1 MRLCVA
7 AWILIAAGCAAH
19 APPAPRAAEPV
30 RDPWSET
37 SWEDR
42 HDTMTFAVLPN
53 MARLFQRFRG
63 TRDPDLTCR
72 SCHGADAEAVRY
84 EMPHGLGPLDPAHL
98 PDRNSVDPKEARMA
112 RFMADEVTPAMADL
126 IGMPLYDPRTGRGF
140 GCFDCHPAIATARR
154 APGSASQGQ

>member
-1 MRLCVA
+1 MRLSLA
-7 AWILIAAGCAAH
+7 AWILITAGCAAG
-19 APPAPRAAEPV
+19 APPPARAAPPV
-30 RDPWSET
+30 RSFWADE

-84 EMPHGLGPLDPAHL
+84 RMPHGLGPLDPAHL
-98 PDRNSVDPKEARMA
+98 PDRNSADPEEARMA

-126 IGMPLYDPRTGRGF
+126 LGEPLYDPRTGRGF
-140 GCFDCHPAIATARR
+140 GCFGCHPTAATARP
-154 APGSASQGQ
+154 ASGSASQGR